1 MTDAADLDP
10 GVLAVDSDADPE
22 QQTEAVVVNTP
33 PVLADE
39 WDIGGC
45 SVAEYP
51 GNEPYDDGAPV
62 VLVAYRD
69 ELEEWRSYRGAEP
82 IPARVLAAA
91 PCRYY
96 AFPRP
101 RLEVVGHLD
110 DEEAD
115 EADEGDT
122 DDSPD
127 TDDNPDPALAAI
139 ADALQD
145 RRVSDVRVADGAGVV
160 ECEKLGVTYHVADD
174 GSVRESDRVVEKLE
188 TIAGDVLAD
197 LEVPA

>member
-1 MTDAADLDP
+1 MTDAADLEP
-10 GVLAVDSDADPE
+10 GVLVVDSDADPE

-33 PVLADE
+33 PVPADE

-45 SVAEYP
+45 TVAEYR
-51 GNEPYDDGAPV
+51 GNEPYDDSAPV
-62 VLVAYRD
+62 VLVVYRD
-69 ELEEWRSYRGAEP
+69 ELAEWRSYQGAEP
-82 IPARVLAAA
+82 IPARLLAAA

-115 EADEGDT
+115 EGDT

-127 TDDNPDPALAAI
+127 TDDSTDRALVAI

-145 RRVSDVRVADGAGVV
+145 RRVSDVRVSDGAGVV
-160 ECEKLGVTYHVADD
+160 ECEKLGVTYHVEAD
-174 GSVRESDRVVEKLE
+174 GSVRESDRVAEKLE
-188 TIAGDVLAD
+188 TIARDVLAD